1 MYWYNVCT
9 EHLCAAATADDED
22 YDDGGGGGGG
32 SGGDVNAS
40 QLKRLK
46 TG

>member
-1 MYWYNVCT
+1 MYWFNVCT
-9 EHLCAAATADDED
+9 EHLCAAATADDD
-22 YDDGGGGGGG
+22 DDDGGGGGGG